1 MAKINIS
8 IDDRLLSRADNF
20 ADDNYT
26 SRSGLITLALSQYLN
41 QQELFTAVKEINLT
55 IKKVAE
61 TSTMDEE
68 SKKQL
73 DNFEKL
79 CSLLIP

>member
-8 IDDRLLSRADNF
+8 IDDRLLSRADTF
-20 ADDNYT
+20 ADANYT

-41 QQELFTAVKEINLT
+41 QQDLFSAIKEINLT

-61 TSTMDEE
+61 ANTMDEE
-68 SKKQL
+68 SQKQL
-73 DNFEKL
+73 DDFEKL
-79 CSLLIP
+79 CSLLLP